1 MVKKSLFLS
10 ALILAFL
17 IYSGAVSI
25 KEKNPYSSLIP
36 SNETKM
42 MRGYVSSNPIKTSY
56 PKDTYKIIFSP
67 LYVYSETSISSA
79 RGDVTLY
86 IPSVMIESFYPGKL
100 YTAAQAFESSLFV
113 ENGAELFLSV
123 EEFKSTGEGKK
134 FIVKKGNNRGWKGK
148 WLMKKIFHFRAL
160 CRLQF
165 KRLMYAWG
173 KAGGLLLALLS
184 GSREYTEKSVTDA
197 FKNSGLS
204 HILAL
209 SGMHLGLFGNLARFF
224 GRKAS
229 GRNFGDAIQLMAIT
243 FFVWFAGIS
252 PSLFRAFIA
261 AFLLYL
267 NSLLRMNR
275 PDKLS
280 LISVC
285 FIIHVVVFSNHIFD
299 SGFLLSYSSLTGII
313 IFSKMF
319 KIVYSYFI
327 PYKIRMSL
335 ADSTSA
341 QIATA
346 PISFKLF
353 GKIAPVGIIATL
365 FISPLVVFFLY
376 AGLFGVIICLLLP
389 FLSQPF
395 SAIMNLLYLFIK
407 KLVFFFS
414 FYKE

>member
-1 MVKKSLFLS
+1 M
-10 ALILAFL
+10 
-17 IYSGAVSI
+17 
-25 KEKNPYSSLIP
+25 
-36 SNETKM
+36 
-42 MRGYVSSNPIKTSY
+42 
-56 PKDTYKIIFSP
+56 
-67 LYVYSETSISSA
+67 
-79 RGDVTLY
+79 
-86 IPSVMIESFYPGKL
+86 
-100 YTAAQAFESSLFV
+100 
-113 ENGAELFLSV
+113 
-123 EEFKSTGEGKK
+123 
-134 FIVKKGNNRGWKGK
+134 
-148 WLMKKIFHFRAL
+148 
-160 CRLQF
+160 
-165 KRLMYAWG
+165 
-173 KAGGLLLALLS
+173 
-184 GSREYTEKSVTDA
+184 
-197 FKNSGLS
+197 
-204 HILAL
+204 
-209 SGMHLGLFGNLARFF
+209 
-224 GRKAS
+224 
-229 GRNFGDAIQLMAIT
+229 
-243 FFVWFAGIS
+243 
-252 PSLFRAFIA
+252 FRAFIA

-285 FIIHVVVFSNHIFD
+285 FIIHVAVFSNHIFD

-319 KIVYSYFI
+319 KKVYSYFI